1 MKRVGESANQRKSK
15 RAKEQESKVLRSELL
30 TVSQQERL
38 GAHCLKAILWCAEHP
53 EGERAQEEQ
62 RGRAG
67 GTAAKDAAKI

>member
-38 GAHCLKAILWCAEHP
+38 GAHCLKAIQWCEEHP
-53 EGERAQEEQ
+53 ESGSSQEER
-62 RGRAG
+62 RGIAG
-67 GTAAKDAAKI
+67 GAKSAAKM